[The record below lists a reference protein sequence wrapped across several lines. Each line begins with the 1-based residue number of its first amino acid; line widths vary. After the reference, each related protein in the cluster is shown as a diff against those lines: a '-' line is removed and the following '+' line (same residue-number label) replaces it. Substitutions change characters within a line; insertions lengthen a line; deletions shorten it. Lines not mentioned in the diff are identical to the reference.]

1 MGLHWLCIQGLSL
14 LPPPSLSHTCS
25 LPPGCTKWVSTPR
38 PPWYV
43 PVCMSLCCSPPPG
56 ESARC
61 GPLFLP
67 TESTVHR
74 SEQEGPVATCLTPC
88 QGQMTFLCILPLYRV
103 PSKVIPP
110 IYWLSPACRAQCKHF
125 TRIKSSDTKTLT
137 LSTVKK
143 LKQEKAQRIAT
154 GIHTG

>member
-1 MGLHWLCIQGLSL
+1 MALYPGTQSPASPISLPHLLPAPWLHQMGLHPQ
-14 LPPPSLSHTCS
+14 
-25 LPPGCTKWVSTPR
+25 TP
-38 PPWYV
+38 WCV

-67 TESTVHR
+67 TESTAHR

-103 PSKVIPP
+103 PSKVTAP
-110 IYWLSPACRAQCKHF
+110 IYWLSPACRAQCKHS
-125 TRIKSSDTKTLT
+125 TRIKSFDTETLT

-143 LKQEKAQRIAT
+143 LKQEKAQGIAT